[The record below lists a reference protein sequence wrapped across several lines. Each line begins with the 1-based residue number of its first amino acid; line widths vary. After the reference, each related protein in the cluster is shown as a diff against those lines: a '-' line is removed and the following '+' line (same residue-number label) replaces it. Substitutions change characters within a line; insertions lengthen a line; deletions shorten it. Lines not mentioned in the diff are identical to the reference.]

1 MRVAVLWTK
10 LSGYLDSCLRALAAV
25 EGTELFVSYQESTP
39 DAPFAD
45 EQFRWIP
52 SSYRYPEMPVASE
65 LLPRLRDF
73 RPDVVIVSGWHVP
86 AYREACRA
94 LRGRAL
100 RVCCTDNPWVAS
112 ARQWLGAITAPIF
125 VQRLFDAA
133 FVPGD
138 HQYKLMRHLGFT
150 PDIIWRGS
158 LSCDQPAFAAVAE
171 QRQQQ
176 PVPHSFLYVGRLDAN
191 KNSDKAIDVLRESY
205 LAYRSQSPA
214 PWPLL
219 IAGDGPLRLLL
230 EGVTG
235 VEMIGFL
242 QPPQL
247 PSTMLR
253 AGCLLLPSRVEHWG
267 VVLHEA
273 AAAGMP
279 IICTSTCGGAIHLV
293 HDGYNGAVIP
303 PGNAKQLTAA
313 MLCISGL
320 DDSRLRQ
327 MGEASFQLSQ
337 QFTPQLW
344 AQRVL
349 QNGAALRLRLGM
361 DAH

>member
-1 MRVAVLWTK
+1 MRVAILWTK

-52 SSYRYPEMPVASE
+52 TPYRYPELPVASE

-73 RPDVVIVSGWHVP
+73 RPDVMIVSGWHIP
-86 AYREACRA
+86 AYRESCRA
-94 LRGRAL
+94 MRGRAL
-100 RVCCTDNPWVAS
+100 RVCCTDNPWVGS
-112 ARQWLGAITAPIF
+112 VHQWLGAITSPIF

-133 FVPGD
+133 FGPGD
-138 HQYKLMRHLGFT
+138 HQFKLMRHLGF
-150 PDIIWRGS
+150 PPERIWRGS
-158 LSCDQPAFAAVAE
+158 LSCDQPAFAAIHAI
-171 QRQQQ
+171 RQQQ
-176 PVPHSFLYVGRLDAN
+176 PVAHSFLYVGRLDDN
-191 KNSDKAIDVLRESY
+191 KIGALRQAY
-205 LAYRSQSPA
+205 LDYRAKSSQ

-219 IAGDGPLRLLL
+219 IAGDGPARHLL
-230 EGVTG
+230 EGLPG
-235 VEMIGFL
+235 VEMIGFV
-242 QPPQL
+242 QPAAL
-247 PSTMLR
+247 PAIMLR
-253 AGCLLLPSRVEHWG
+253 AACLVLPTMNEHWG

-293 HDGYNGAVIP
+293 HDEYNGAVIP
-303 PGNAKQLTAA
+303 PGNAQELTAA
-313 MLCISGL
+313 MLRISSL
-320 DDSRLRQ
+320 DDSHLRQ

-344 AQRVL
+344 AQSVL
-349 QNGAALRLRLGM
+349 QDGAALRLRLGM

>member
-45 EQFRWIP
+45 EQFRWILTP
-52 SSYRYPEMPVASE
+52 YRYPELPVASE
-65 LLPRLRDF
+65 LLSRLRNF
-73 RPDVVIVSGWHVP
+73 RPDVMIVCGWHVP

-94 LRGRAL
+94 MRGQAL
-100 RVCCTDNPWVAS
+100 RVCCADNPWVGS
-112 ARQWLGAITAPIF
+112 ARQWLGAVTSPIF

-138 HQYKLMRHLGFT
+138 HQFKLMRHLGF
-150 PDIIWRGS
+150 PPERIWRGS
-158 LSCDQPAFAAVAE
+158 LSCDQPAFAAIHAM
-171 QRQQQ
+171 RRQQ
-176 PVPHSFLYVGRLDAN
+176 PVVQSFLYAGRLDAN
-191 KNSDKAIDVLRESY
+191 KNSDKAIDVLRQAY
-205 LAYRSQSPA
+205 LAYRTQSTD

-219 IAGDGPLRLLL
+219 VAGDGPMRCLL
-230 EGVTG
+230 EGVAG
-235 VEMIGFL
+235 AELIGFV
-242 QPPQL
+242 QPSDL
-247 PSTMLR
+247 PVIMLR
-253 AGCLLLPSRVEHWG
+253 AGCLVLPSRVEHWG

-303 PGNAKQLTAA
+303 PGNAQELTAA
-313 MLCISGL
+313 MLRLSSL

-349 QNGAALRLRLGM
+349 QDGAALRLRLGM